1 MFAYRSFVIY
11 SQNEGNFPRCLQKT
25 EKQIITHRHWC
36 DCKNENARL
45 TGATR
50 SLSTTR
56 RMKGQN
62 ARQPSPRQMRAHQ
75 PERSSKPQSPETNG
89 SNPRY
94 TRNGP
99 PRYKDWTP
107 EMRRPDPRGTRPQD
121 PTSRTRTRASQD
133 QGLRGIQ
140 DFVGFGTLWD
150 SRLRGT

>member
-11 SQNEGNFPRCLQKT
+11 SRNEGNFPRCLQKT

-36 DCKNENARL
+36 DCKRVKTLRL
-45 TGATR
+45 TGSTR

-62 ARQPSPRQMRAHQ
+62 VRQPSPRQTRAYR
-75 PERSSKPQSPETNG
+75 PERSFKPQSLETNG

-94 TRNGP
+94 TRIGP
-99 PRYKDWTP
+99 PMCRDRTP
-107 EMRRPDPRGTRPQD
+107 EGQGH
-121 PTSRTRTRASQD
+121 RTRHPGQRPRASQD

-140 DFVGFGTLWD
+140 DFVGFGPSWD
-150 SRLRGT
+150 SRLRRT